1 MLLMFLKSSENL
13 FYKNKGNSVEP
24 TGMKQPLFYSE
35 AMETLK
41 QIMAPTVGK
50 SGTILLVWNS
60 LT

>member
-50 SGTILLVWNS
+50 SGTILLV
-60 LT
+60 